1 MPKATDKNIT
11 TRRTFLSMVSAGIAA
26 GATFIA
32 AAPALAL
39 PADPIFAAIAVH
51 LLTAEGDGPFGL
63 EYAEMNR
70 RDHSSQGPG
79 RAGLDRHGTDDAC
92 RPTYVRSRLICARTA
107 TLESF
112 PRDRALGL

>member
-51 LLTAEGDGPFGL
+51 LLTAEGDGPL
-63 EYAEMNR
+63 SQIC
-70 RDHSSQGPG
+70 RDESSRAFEPRPGP
-79 RAGLDRHGTDDAC
+79 RW
-92 RPTYVRSRLICARTA
+92 P
-107 TLESF
+107 
-112 PRDRALGL
+112 

>member
-63 EYAEMNR
+63 EM
-70 RDHSSQGPG
+70 
-79 RAGLDRHGTDDAC
+79 
-92 RPTYVRSRLICARTA
+92 
-107 TLESF
+107 
-112 PRDRALGL
+112 PR